1 MKTRAFAVRQ
11 RGFSLIEVLIAV
23 IVLSF
28 GLLALAALQGSLFK
42 ASTEAKAQSVALG
55 LASEKLEFF
64 RGYRNIASY
73 QGLDTGSDATSF
85 TVGGITYTRSWTVSR
100 YAYPTAGGSFTTVA
114 NTGTTAGTFVAN
126 NEFKRVLVDV
136 RWTDAENQQQRVS
149 LEAAIAALDPGDS
162 AKIGKMTNGSEP
174 RGIRTQMGQICTD

>member
-85 TVGGITYTRSWTVSR
+85 TVGGIT
-100 YAYPTAGGSFTTVA
+100 
-114 NTGTTAGTFVAN
+114 
-126 NEFKRVLVDV
+126 
-136 RWTDAENQQQRVS
+136 
-149 LEAAIAALDPGDS
+149 
-162 AKIGKMTNGSEP
+162 
-174 RGIRTQMGQICTD
+174 